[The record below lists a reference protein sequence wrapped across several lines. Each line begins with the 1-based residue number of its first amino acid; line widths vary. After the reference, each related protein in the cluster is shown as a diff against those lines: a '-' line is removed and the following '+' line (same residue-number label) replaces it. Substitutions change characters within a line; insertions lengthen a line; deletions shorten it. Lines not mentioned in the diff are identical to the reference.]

1 MSAMCMLS
9 RHAAAQGIAN
19 EGEAYYVTIGVYRPM
34 HYAVSYTAFANG
46 KGFSASYGINERRNL
61 YYVYLFS
68 TTDRKR
74 AWVFLN
80 KLRIESEF
88 KDAWVF
94 TGKLG
99 GDQITTAEEK
109 PVAAAKEERKPVQE
123 EKAVVKEEKQQ
134 TNSEIAQKA
143 VVAEE
148 VKPVVTDNTRRDSAV
163 TAKPAEKKVA
173 KGRFFNFEF
182 VSKESG
188 KPVRGEI
195 HFLTSKHAT
204 QYQAFKANEVIDLPA
219 PRNSDGV
226 YKVTTVAPGYK
237 VFETLIDYKDPEHAT
252 HDTGPDGEI
261 IIRIELEKAKRGD
274 YIEFN
279 NVTFYRNSA
288 IMQPQSKPEM
298 EALAELMKENQAY
311 KVRIHGHS
319 NGNGNRDIIMLG
331 KSTKYFESDPTN
343 QKKSGSAME
352 LTQHRAE
359 TAKQYLISQGISE
372 DRIETKGEGG
382 KMMVYPQTSVYAN
395 YNDRIEVEVIRH

>member
-1 MSAMCMLS
+1 MLS
-9 RHAAAQGIAN
+9 SHASAQGIAN
-19 EGEAYYVTIGVYRPM
+19 EGEEYYVTIGVFRPM

-61 YYVYLFS
+61 YYVFLFS

-99 GDQITTAEEK
+99 GEQVTPSEEK
-109 PVAAAKEERKPVQE
+109 PVVSAKEERKPAQE
-123 EKAVVKEEKQQ
+123 EKAVIKEENQ
-134 TNSEIAQKA
+134 TSTDIAQKA

-148 VKPVVTDNTRRDSAV
+148 VKPVVTDNARKDSAV
-163 TAKPAEKKVA
+163 AAKPAVKKVA
-173 KGRFFNFEF
+173 TGKFFNFEF
-182 VSKESG
+182 LSKESG

-195 HFLTSKHAT
+195 HFLTSKNAA

-237 VFETLIDYKDPEHAT
+237 VFETLIDYKDPQHAT

-288 IMQPQSKPEM
+288 ILQPQSKPEM
-298 EALAELMKENQAY
+298 EALAELMKENPGY

-343 QKKSGSAME
+343 QKKSGSALE

-359 TAKQYLISQGISE
+359 TAKLYLISQGISE

>member
-1 MSAMCMLS
+1 MLS
-9 RHAAAQGIAN
+9 SHASAQGIAN
-19 EGEAYYVTIGVYRPM
+19 EGEEYYVTIGVFRPM

-61 YYVYLFS
+61 YYVFLFS

-99 GDQITTAEEK
+99 GEQVTPSEEK
-109 PVAAAKEERKPVQE
+109 PVVSAKEERKPAQE
-123 EKAVVKEEKQQ
+123 EKAVIKEENQ
-134 TNSEIAQKA
+134 TSTDIAQKA

-148 VKPVVTDNTRRDSAV
+148 VKPVVTDNARKDSAV
-163 TAKPAEKKVA
+163 AAKPAVKKVA
-173 KGRFFNFEF
+173 TGKFFNFEF
-182 VSKESG
+182 LSKESG

-195 HFLTSKHAT
+195 HFLTSKNAA

-237 VFETLIDYKDPEHAT
+237 VFETLIDYKDPQHAT

-288 IMQPQSKPEM
+288 ILQPQSKPEM
-298 EALAELMKENQAY
+298 EALAELMKENPGY

-343 QKKSGSAME
+343 QKKSGSALE

-359 TAKQYLISQGISE
+359 TAKLYFISQGISE